1 MISIDEYYGI
11 YTKIVCVVNFYSNV
25 SSLLGFL
32 YCLYQLEFVIMD
44 SETFFK
50 IAAIVSPFLSGY
62 VTYMLTNRSKKSELL
77 YQNRMPAFKEV
88 VAVLVKIRRYAEGK
102 IALERGAEFSP
113 YFDEAG
119 SALSLRTELANA
131 SAVNEIFLTDKS
143 KRLIQD
149 VDSQI
154 GIFCN
159 AEIWIAGRLI
169 DEEVP
174 RIADYT
180 PLHNVVERSLKGL
193 YKEMNLPNS

>member
-1 MISIDEYYGI
+1 VQVTQRSLAAFSRSLPS
-11 YTKIVCVVNFYSNV
+11 YTLTNAVY
-25 SSLLGFL
+25 
-32 YCLYQLEFVIMD
+32 MD
-44 SETFFK
+44 NDTLFK
-50 IAAIVSPFLSGY
+50 VLAVVSPFISGY
-62 VTYMLTNRSKKSELL
+62 VTYWLTNRSKKSELL
-77 YQNRMPAFKEV
+77 YQHRMPAFKEV
-88 VAVLVKIRRYAEGK
+88 VAVLVKIRQYAEGK

-159 AEIWIAGRLI
+159 AEIWITSRPI
-169 DEEVP
+169 EETES
-174 RIADYT
+174 RTADYT

-193 YKEMNLPNS
+193 YKEMNLPDN

>member
-1 MISIDEYYGI
+1 M
-11 YTKIVCVVNFYSNV
+11 
-25 SSLLGFL
+25 
-32 YCLYQLEFVIMD
+32 
-44 SETFFK
+44 
-50 IAAIVSPFLSGY
+50 LS
-62 VTYMLTNRSKKSELL
+62 
-77 YQNRMPAFKEV
+77 
-88 VAVLVKIRRYAEGK
+88 
-102 IALERGAEFSP
+102 FSP
-113 YFDEAG
+113 YFDEVG

-131 SAVNEIFLTDKS
+131 SAVYEIFLTDES

-169 DEEVP
+169 DVEEP

-193 YKEMNLPNS
+193 YKEMNLSNK